1 MNSNQSLS
9 PSVVQVLDLFADAL
23 AGVSFPD
30 VDRDVLEAACERL
43 GEAQDVVAE
52 RQAALEEARAEVDR
66 ERAAL
71 HKLAERALGYARIFA
86 SDDPELLERID
97 GITPPGGRPK
107 RRRKKKAKKKKPA
120 DESQLALAKE
130 DAA

>member
-1 MNSNQSLS
+1 MNSHASLS
-9 PSVVQVLDLFADAL
+9 PSVVQVLELFADAL
-23 AGVSFPD
+23 EGVSFPD
-30 VDRDVLEAACERL
+30 IDREVLQAACERL
-43 GEAQDVVAE
+43 GGAQALVAE
-52 RQAALEEARAEVDR
+52 RQAALDEARAEVET

-71 HKLAERALGYARIFA
+71 QKLAGRALGYARIFA

-97 GITPPGGRPK
+97 GIEPPGGRPK

-120 DESQLALAKE
+120 DESQLALAKD